1 MSEDEEEYIV
11 ESIVTAR
18 VKGRGRGKAWE
29 YRVRWKG
36 YSENDD
42 TWEPIKSF
50 AGAEHFVDSFWM
62 RASKLLNGRDI
73 QDISAFKTGEEF
85 FPVGPPLRKLKSLP
99 ALNATSPVAS
109 SSKPSQTTPNNNK
122 RPRTLT
128 PTIPEEP
135 SPKRA
140 RQLVNTSTESP
151 SARRINRTSTS
162 VSPRRSARKPQKE
175 PSVVPASEDE
185 EDSEVEIVHTITS
198 EIPTDD
204 NIGQNSLDDNETQRK
219 ADLPIP
225 ADRARAAGPLV
236 HTADDLGDMDE
247 AINVKARIS
256 SKDNAKAM
264 SKPSTSVSANR
275 RKPGPGRSSEGLRKS
290 KTTSSLLTFDK
301 DESKTVKGKFVVT
314 EYTTRHE
321 EINETDEGPPASNDS
336 PPRPVVPS
344 TGAELL
350 QLVARAKNMEELQH
364 SDEIIDTPLSGPS
377 DEPNS
382 KLQRSLSLAK
392 ESLFPSRSAIPF
404 AFAAFNKRPTIF
416 GPLGSG
422 SDVRPNNTNNN
433 TNVTQVVQTQPFSV
447 TLDVSRKLPVIL
459 TELSPG
465 DAPILDKIARNAS
478 GGPPGKFYSDKAALT
493 IMDTFRTGGASAKV
507 IPTPNATEFE
517 TQEFE
522 KFSERLSSN
531 ELFVLMIGFDLLVFC
546 SSSSSLITERLNI
559 PLSLLS
565 EPGKLLAEQVS
576 ISNHSAY
583 ANAVL
588 QANEQG

>member
-11 ESIVTAR
+11 ESIIAAR
-18 VKGRGRGKAWE
+18 VKRRGRGKAWE

-36 YSENDD
+36 YSEKDD
-42 TWEPIKSF
+42 TWEPIESF
-50 AGAEHFVDSFWM
+50 AGAEHFVESFWM

-73 QDISAFKTGEEF
+73 QDFNAFKIGEQF

-99 ALNATSPVAS
+99 ALKATSPVAS

-140 RQLVNTSTESP
+140 RQLVNTGTESP
-151 SARRINRTSTS
+151 SARRINRTATS

-185 EDSEVEIVHTITS
+185 EDSEAKIVTS
-198 EIPTDD
+198 ETPPRSRRHSTDD

-225 ADRARAAGPLV
+225 AHSARAANPLV
-236 HTADDLGDMDE
+236 HMADDLGGMDG
-247 AINVKARIS
+247 AISVKTRIS
-256 SKDNAKAM
+256 SKDNAKAT
-264 SKPSTSVSANR
+264 SKPSTPASANR

-301 DESKTVKGKFVVT
+301 GESKTVKGKFVAT
-314 EYTTRHE
+314 EYTARHE
-321 EINETDEGPPASNDS
+321 EINEIDEGPPASNDPS
-336 PPRPVVPS
+336 SRPVVLS

-350 QLVARAKNMEELQH
+350 QLAARAVNMEDF
-364 SDEIIDTPLSGPS
+364 DEIIDTPLSGPS

-404 AFAAFNKRPTIF
+404 ASAAFNKRPTIF

-422 SDVRPNNTNNN
+422 SDVRPNNTDDT
-433 TNVTQVVQTQPFSV
+433 TNITQVVQTQPFSV

-465 DAPILDKIARNAS
+465 NAPILDKIVRNAS
-478 GGPPGKFYSDKAALT
+478 RGPPGKFYSDKAALA
-493 IMDTFRTGGASAKV
+493 IIDTFRTGGASAKV
-507 IPTPNATEFE
+507 IPSPNATEFE

-522 KFSERLSSN
+522 KFSERLSRN
-531 ELFVLMIGFDLLVFC
+531 ELFVLMIDFDLLVFC
-546 SSSSSLITERLNI
+546 SSSSTLITERLNI

-565 EPGKLLAEQVS
+565 EPGKLLAERVS

-588 QANEQG
+588 QANE